1 MKLFGVMAGTLIG
14 LGALVGGV
22 IGVLLPKISTGV
34 SLGLVTSVLISTVRT
49 FLLCI
54 ILHVSK

>member
-1 MKLFGVMAGTLIG
+1 MAGTLIG